1 MKKGNDMQPLTG
13 QAITFGGVPN
23 GHRNVGTAKV
33 AEKGVPLSQGYMV
46 FGLHERSS

>member
-1 MKKGNDMQPLTG
+1 MQPLTG